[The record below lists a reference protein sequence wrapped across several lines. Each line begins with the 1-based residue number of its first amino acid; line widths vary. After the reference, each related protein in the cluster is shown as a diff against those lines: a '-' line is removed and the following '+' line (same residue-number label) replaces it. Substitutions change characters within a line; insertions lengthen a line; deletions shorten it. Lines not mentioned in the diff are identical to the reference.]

1 MDGGGDGGR
10 KKGGK
15 LKRFKEKEEE
25 ADQAGRG
32 GLEQL

>member
-1 MDGGGDGGR
+1 MDGGGDAGS

-25 ADQAGRG
+25 ADQAGRR